1 MNKPHPRGPS
11 TIRRPHL
18 ASIPVSHEEAL
29 ERRQE
34 LDALQRAYSE
44 RDSRREI
51 PRVRP
56 RCPS

>member
-1 MNKPHPRGPS
+1 MNKPHPRCPS
-11 TIRRPHL
+11 IIRRPHL

-44 RDSRREI
+44 RDSREI